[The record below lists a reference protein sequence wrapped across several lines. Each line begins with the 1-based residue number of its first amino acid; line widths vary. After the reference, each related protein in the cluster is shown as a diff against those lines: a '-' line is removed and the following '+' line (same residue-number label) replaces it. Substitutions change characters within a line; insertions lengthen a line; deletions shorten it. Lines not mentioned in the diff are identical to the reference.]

1 MPVCYGWF
9 TLVLS
14 PPNQQTTTLPK
25 TAQESGG
32 SSPTTS
38 AFLHCSNLP
47 FPPVLYPSLAL
58 CHHSNTDWT
67 ARVDTKVN
75 RHSYYLS
82 FYMGHI
88 LFWHFVPCSTYLPWI
103 QTWPTSRPFFQGIS
117 QPFSSLY
124 HLLPSLHLSC
134 LSSEQPHGSHA
145 LCHICPMSHTK
156 NIVLLLDMP

>member
-47 FPPVLYPSLAL
+47 FPRVLYSSLAW
-58 CHHSNTDWT
+58 H
-67 ARVDTKVN
+67 
-75 RHSYYLS
+75 RHYAITRTQTEQLESIKKRAAIHIIYPFTWDISYS
-82 FYMGHI
+82 DI
-88 LFWHFVPCSTYLPWI
+88 LFLAQPTYLE
-103 QTWPTSRPFFQGIS
+103 SRRNQLQGHS
-117 QPFSSLY
+117 FKVSLS
-124 HLLPSLHLSC
+124 HSLPSIIYFPLYMIRLSC
-134 LSSEQPHGSHA
+134 LSSEQPHGSQA
-145 LCHICPMSHTK
+145 LCHIPK
-156 NIVLLLDMP
+156 ILFLY